1 MGTRVET
8 YIIPHTH
15 TYIYI
20 YKYIIYAYYYTYTTE
35 GMNMQ
40 LCWLYLLFLMFTED
54 WFWPIARWHDV
65 WRLMDVYWP
74 RSKQFCFGRA
84 DRNLM
89 CQKGSVCFT
98 LVFYWLE
105 HCAHTILVVVCQRFF
120 WLCEKMRMKNTRKSI
135 HSSPNMSKLKNIS
148 SSYCW
153 VELTYNSVTLNSL
166 GNIVVSL
173 LKLLHS

>member
-1 MGTRVET
+1 MGTVDRDLYNT
-8 YIIPHTH
+8 THTH
-15 TYIYI
+15 
-20 YKYIIYAYYYTYTTE
+20 IYAYYYTYTTE

-74 RSKQFCFGRA
+74 RAQRLPHPNSFVLA
-84 DRNLM
+84 
-89 CQKGSVCFT
+89 
-98 LVFYWLE
+98 E
-105 HCAHTILVVVCQRFF
+105 HTQIWCANKVLCVLLWCSIGWSIVRTPFSPSCANVFF
-120 WLCEKMRMKNTRKSI
+120 WLCEKMRMKSTRKSI

-166 GNIVVSL
+166 SNIVVSL